1 MNKNRMILAV
11 SGGVIGLAVLAMAY
25 FNWSAWSA
33 KVAALEGDDEGEVG
47 LESVQSQAQA
57 LSRKSVY
64 PCAESVKAIE
74 TNAEKVDAWR
84 TEAEKLA
91 SRGDRPVRKTTPAQ
105 FKADIAADAKRLAA
119 LPGQAGGHL
128 MKPDFAFGPF
138 RPFLAEGKMPTDA
151 ELPEL
156 TRRWED
162 VQLVVELLGACGV
175 AELTD
180 VAFKAEASQEPK
192 VDARDAKKNRKNAK
206 KNAAKKNAAAKAV
219 AAAPAS
225 APSSFSYVFTFATR
239 APAFVRA
246 INALSTN
253 DRFVVIDD
261 FSFSRTADPVG
272 EALGVSSRKDAAN
285 AAHSRRGRR
294 GAPAPEEKKEDVSK
308 NNVVTDP
315 ALDAPFAATLAV
327 TVYDFRTMEE
337 EKKAEEAAK

>member
-74 TNAEKVDAWR
+74 ANAEKVDAWR
-84 TEAEKLA
+84 AEAEKLA
-91 SRGDRPVRKTTPAQ
+91 SRGDRPARKTTPAQ

-119 LPGQAGGHL
+119 LPGQVGGL
-128 MKPDFAFGPF
+128 LVKPDFAFGPF
-138 RPFLAEGKMPTDA
+138 SPYIAEGKMPADA
-151 ELPEL
+151 ELAEL
-156 TRRWED
+156 TRRWDD
-162 VQLVVELLGACGV
+162 VQLVVEILGACGV

-192 VDARDAKKNRKNAK
+192 VDERDAKKSRKNAK
-206 KNAAKKNAAAKAV
+206 KNAAKKNAAKKA

-225 APSSFSYVFTFATR
+225 APSAFSYVFTFATR

-261 FSFSRTADPVG
+261 FSFSRTVDPVG

-285 AAHSRRGRR
+285 AARGRRGRR